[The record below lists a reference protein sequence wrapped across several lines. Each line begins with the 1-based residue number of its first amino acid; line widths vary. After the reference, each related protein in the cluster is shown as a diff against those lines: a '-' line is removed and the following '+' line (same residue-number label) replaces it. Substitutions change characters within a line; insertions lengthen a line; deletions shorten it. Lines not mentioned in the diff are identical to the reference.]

1 MKKIDREKLQ
11 NIITHVIN
19 SQYAS
24 FVERDIIAQVKSE
37 LNEEDYKEKEII
49 DLVER
54 TLLILESYGI
64 IVRIKDNVF
73 RFRI

>member
-1 MKKIDREKLQ
+1 MKKIDRKKLQ

-24 FVERDIIAQVKSE
+24 FEEKDIIAQVKCE
-37 LNEEDYKEKEII
+37 LNEKDYKEKELI

-54 TLLILESYGI
+54 TLSILESYGI
-64 IVRIKDNVF
+64 IVRIENAAF
-73 RFRI
+73 RFRV